1 MVLISQINISQKNI
15 IFKWSK
21 NIFDH
26 ILNTNYCNYIILSSF
41 IRKFEKMCGLDFGN
55 GCSGCNEQDLST
67 DSSVD
72 NVEKSAY
79 FNSASF
85 SANSV

>member
-1 MVLISQINISQKNI
+1 
-15 IFKWSK
+15 
-21 NIFDH
+21 
-26 ILNTNYCNYIILSSF
+26 
-41 IRKFEKMCGLDFGN
+41 MCGLDFGN

-85 SANSV
+85 SANSVWKINKHIDHI